1 MERILLGGGCCKHRQ
16 GKELSASMQCIEIR
30 KSRAD
35 MARAGLHARVHHGSH
50 RRDSPEMTTPAAH
63 DTACPK
69 NVRAREEVNACHGTS
84 ILRRS
89 GGDRGRSQK
98 GLTALPRAATTPGRP
113 PCALGSGSVPPCST
127 VSLSKHKR
135 RGVPRVRR
143 GTADPPPPT
152 RVRRVDLPKCPSCP
166 TWDGR
171 RALPHGGKKG
181 VRLLTALAVTK
192 KLGLL
197 PSPEVSKMSKRTSG
211 PRARTVSGGDSR
223 RPQTLVDTSKK

>member
-1 MERILLGGGCCKHRQ
+1 M
-16 GKELSASMQCIEIR
+16 
-30 KSRAD
+30 
-35 MARAGLHARVHHGSH
+35 
-50 RRDSPEMTTPAAH
+50 
-63 DTACPK
+63 
-69 NVRAREEVNACHGTS
+69 
-84 ILRRS
+84 
-89 GGDRGRSQK
+89 
-98 GLTALPRAATTPGRP
+98 
-113 PCALGSGSVPPCST
+113 
-127 VSLSKHKR
+127 
-135 RGVPRVRR
+135 
-143 GTADPPPPT
+143 
-152 RVRRVDLPKCPSCP
+152 CP